1 MTPDDN
7 LERLSKEIFA
17 QAESETGQI
26 LTDAHT
32 KADRISK
39 QARQDAEAE
48 KSRIL
53 DQAKREVERLSSQ
66 TIATTQL
73 KARTLQLESRE
84 KLLREVFDSADK
96 KLASVQQWSDYEA
109 VVKKLI
115 LEAAQQLEAKSIKIS
130 ADKVTQT
137 HISDKMIKEIEK
149 EFGGKITLAEPLTRG
164 TGIIASTDDGHLTF
178 DNTLETRLA
187 HLESELRA
195 PVYHV
200 LMGESI

>member
-26 LTDAHT
+26 LTDARA
-32 KADRISK
+32 KADLIRK
-39 QARQDAEAE
+39 QARQDAEIE

-53 DQAKREVERLSSQ
+53 DQTKREVERLSNQ

-84 KLLREVFDSADK
+84 KLLKEVFDSADK

-109 VVKKLI
+109 IVKKLI
-115 LEAAQQLEAKSIKIS
+115 LEAAQQLEAKSIRVR

-137 HISDKMIKEIEK
+137 HITDKMIKEIEK
-149 EFGGKITLAEPLTRG
+149 EFGGRVTLAEPLTKG
-164 TGIIASTDDGHLTF
+164 TGIIASTDDGHLTY

-200 LMGESI
+200 LMGESL